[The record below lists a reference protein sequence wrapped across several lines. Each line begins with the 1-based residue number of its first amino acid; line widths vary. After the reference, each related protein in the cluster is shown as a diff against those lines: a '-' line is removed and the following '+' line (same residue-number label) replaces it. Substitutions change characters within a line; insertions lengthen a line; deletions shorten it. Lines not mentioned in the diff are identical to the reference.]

1 MRIIRGWSKNPS
13 PPRIIIDLHPSPE
26 VRFENITTDVT
37 DGTTLAKSL
46 AELKKRDYILA
57 VHEESMSHHFASG
70 ELGIPAERLLLCKTP
85 EESIE
90 RLLLSGIPR
99 PAHILLTDEPHAT
112 QIHGKNPAG
121 TEILFARGSK
131 KELPQYE
138 DAIAVRSDWPVLVG
152 AINEA
157 LSFLKRNGSIE
168 RLGHQELGALTGVQ
182 LVA

>member
-1 MRIIRGWSKNPS
+1 MERIP
-13 PPRIIIDLHPSPE
+13 
-26 VRFENITTDVT
+26 
-37 DGTTLAKSL
+37 LALRSSL
-46 AELKKRDYILA
+46 LGA
-57 VHEESMSHHFASG
+57 VE
-70 ELGIPAERLLLCKTP
+70 
-85 EESIE
+85 
-90 RLLLSGIPR
+90 
-99 PAHILLTDEPHAT
+99 
-112 QIHGKNPAG
+112 
-121 TEILFARGSK
+121 